1 MKVLD
6 FPGLF
11 IYHLT
16 WPDQEYIFY
25 FSAESAA
32 LALSGLSDSDSFLYE
47 FAFGKEGLCMVTV

>member
-1 MKVLD
+1 M
-6 FPGLF
+6 
-11 IYHLT
+11 T
-16 WPDQEYIFY
+16 WPHQEYISY